1 MDQVR
6 VCSPSASSIGES
18 WFRMFLALTYSG
30 QSRTMCLIECGSLHT
45 DGLFFVFY
53 DMYVGEVG
61 MTDSCSGIDNFGTF
75 KSYS

>member
-1 MDQVR
+1 MVFGGTKSER
-6 VCSPSASSIGES
+6 T
-18 WFRMFLALTYSG
+18 ALNG

-61 MTDSCSGIDNFGTF
+61 MTDFCSGIDNFGKF